1 METVVVT
8 ASASHGIGLSTICLI
23 GVGVV
28 VLAVIAWQARVRMV
42 RHRG

>member
-8 ASASHGIGLSTICLI
+8 ASAPHGIGLSTICLI
-23 GVGVV
+23 GAGVV
-28 VLAVIAWQARVRMV
+28 VLAVIAWQARSRLM

>member
-8 ASASHGIGLSTICLI
+8 AHASHGIGLSTVCLI

-28 VLAVIAWQARVRMV
+28 VLALIAWQARVRMS